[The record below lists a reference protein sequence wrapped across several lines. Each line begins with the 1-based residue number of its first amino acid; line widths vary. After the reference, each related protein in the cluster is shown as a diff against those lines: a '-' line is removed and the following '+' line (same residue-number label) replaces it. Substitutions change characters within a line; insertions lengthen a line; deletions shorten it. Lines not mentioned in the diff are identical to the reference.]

1 VNGGT
6 GHCPTVLKLCQKM
19 AKTHLDPSNGDH
31 SPRGGISPGKFF
43 LLLVVVAIILY
54 LLQAIGLPVVY
65 RTDSTEI
72 IERPHR

>member
-1 VNGGT
+1 
-6 GHCPTVLKLCQKM
+6 M
-19 AKTHLDPSNGDH
+19 AKTHLDPSNGGH